1 MDEFQHFMKI
11 LAFFFAG
18 LAILFLAIDAYLNRN
33 NKDE

>member
-1 MDEFQHFMKI
+1 MDEFQTFMKYV
-11 LAFFFAG
+11 AFFFMG